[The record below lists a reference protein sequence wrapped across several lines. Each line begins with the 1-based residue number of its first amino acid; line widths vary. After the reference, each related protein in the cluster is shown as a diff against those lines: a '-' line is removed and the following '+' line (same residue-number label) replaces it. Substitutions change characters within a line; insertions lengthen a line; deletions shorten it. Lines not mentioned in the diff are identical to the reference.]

1 MLIAEKS
8 LSVAESA
15 LPLWLV
21 TDGTLQGWVAE
32 QGTEVANWVRAN
44 GFLAERQR
52 VLMLPGP
59 GGNPAGAVVGLGSLG
74 SLNDL
79 KLWHAAGL
87 TDRLA
92 PATYRLATSLPAAA
106 ATQFALGWLVGA
118 YRFTRYRAPSSAGRA
133 VLVAPAGAD
142 LTYAEA
148 AASATSL
155 ARDLVNTPAN
165 DMGPAE
171 LAAAAADL
179 AKRFGATLK
188 LTVGD
193 ELKAS
198 SFPLIYAVGGGS
210 PRQPRLIDLR
220 WGKPGGLRVTLVGKG
235 VCFDSGGL
243 DIKPESAMLLMK
255 KDMGGAA
262 CALGVAQLL
271 MQLNAPVQLR
281 VLIPAVENSVD
292 GHSFRPSDVITSRK
306 GISVEIGNTDAEG
319 RLVLADALAEA
330 DTEKPDLLIDL
341 ATLTGAARVALG
353 PELPAAY
360 STDAKLLAA
369 LHEIGDEEMDPIWPM
384 PLWAPY
390 DDEFSS
396 KVADI
401 NNVSSGGFAGSPIAA
416 LFLKRFVTATPRW
429 LHIDLYAWN
438 PKERPGRPVGA
449 EAQCVR
455 SVYRLIRS
463 RCQEA
468 V

>member
-1 MLIAEKS
+1 MIVETFAP
-8 LSVAESA
+8 AATGA

-21 TDGTLQGWVAE
+21 TDGTLHAWLAE
-32 QGTEVANWVRAN
+32 AAPEVANWVRAN
-44 GFLAERQR
+44 GFQAEKQR
-52 VLMLPGP
+52 VLMLPGAS
-59 GGNPAGAVVGLGSLG
+59 GNPAGALVGLGSLA
-74 SLNDL
+74 SLSDL
-79 KLWHAAGL
+79 NLWHSTGL

-92 PATYRLATSLPAAA
+92 PATYRLATALPPEA

-118 YRFTRYRAPSSAGRA
+118 YRFTRYRAPPAAGRA
-133 VLVAPAGAD
+133 SLVRPEAAD
-142 LTYAEA
+142 ITYAEA
-148 AASATSL
+148 AASATAL

-179 AKRFGATLK
+179 ARRFGGTLE

-193 ELKAS
+193 DLTTGR
-198 SFPLIYAVGGGS
+198 FPLIHAVGAGS
-210 PRQPRLIDLR
+210 PREPRLIDLR
-220 WGKPGGLRVTLVGKG
+220 WGKAGGLRVTLVGKG
-235 VCFDSGGL
+235 VCFDTGGL
-243 DIKPESAMLLMK
+243 DIKPPSGMLLMK

-271 MQLNAPVQLR
+271 MQLDAPVQLR

-292 GHSFRPSDVITSRK
+292 GHSYRPSDVVASRK
-306 GISVEIGNTDAEG
+306 GLTVEIGNTDAEG

-330 DTEKPDLLIDL
+330 DAEKPDLLIDL
-341 ATLTGAARVALG
+341 ATLTGAARIALG

-360 STDAKLLAA
+360 SPDAELLAA
-369 LHEIGDEEMDPIWPM
+369 IHRIGDEEMDPVWPM
-384 PLWAPY
+384 PLWAGY
-390 DDEFSS
+390 DDELSS

-401 NNVSSGGFAGSPIAA
+401 GNVSAGSFAGSPIAA

-463 RCQEA
+463 RCA
-468 V
+468 